1 MDLRTFNRDK
11 RRHLQDV
18 IGTYNH
24 TFLECFYLFFFM
36 VRDTTQ
42 ELKKIEETRI
52 YIRNYKWE
60 NDNKNYG
67 TEEHPSYLRNSIVL
81 KKNVICTSC
90 V

>member
-1 MDLRTFNRDK
+1 MELRTFNRDK

-24 TFLECFYLFFFM
+24 TFLECFYFFFM

-52 YIRNYKWE
+52 KHIRVIISGKMTTKIMGQ
-60 NDNKNYG
+60 KNI
-67 TEEHPSYLRNSIVL
+67 LRI
-81 KKNVICTSC
+81 
-90 V
+90 